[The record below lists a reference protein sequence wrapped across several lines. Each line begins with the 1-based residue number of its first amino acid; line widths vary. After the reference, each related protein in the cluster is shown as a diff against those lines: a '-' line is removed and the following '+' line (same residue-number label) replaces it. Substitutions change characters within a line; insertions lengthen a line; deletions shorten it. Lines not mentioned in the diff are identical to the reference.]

1 MKYPNKE
8 KLEIMRKRYPAGTR
22 IELMSMNDSQAP
34 PKGTKGTIEGIDD
47 IGSILVSWDNGSN
60 LNLIY
65 EIDKFKVVS

>member
-1 MKYPNKE
+1 
-8 KLEIMRKRYPAGTR
+8 MRKRYPAGTR